1 MFPSILV
8 FLSIGVCVCVF
19 VCFISPFMLCS
30 AMGLVPEIK
39 LCMYVC
45 MYVCMYMEVR
55 VRGCCRMPIGTV
67 HPSGTG
73 NSPRSYTAKVC
84 LVFMYPAGCL

>member
-1 MFPSILV
+1 M
-8 FLSIGVCVCVF
+8 CVF

-45 MYVCMYMEVR
+45 MY
-55 VRGCCRMPIGTV
+55 
-67 HPSGTG
+67 
-73 NSPRSYTAKVC
+73 RSLKV
-84 LVFMYPAGCL
+84 LINELISDLHHINVVTDNALMLLAG